1 MKKKIRCEHFP
12 EGKWQKIL
20 LIMKLK
26 LFILLCCIHTLGAT
40 TYSQNQKL
48 DVKFENELIVSVLD
62 YLKMQTGYQFFF
74 QKGVVPETEK
84 ITVNLKN
91 ATLIEVLDLS
101 LIHI

>member
-1 MKKKIRCEHFP
+1 MLNKIISKVMKKKIRCEHFP

-84 ITVNLKN
+84 ITVNLKR
-91 ATLIEVLDLS
+91 
-101 LIHI
+101 

>member
-1 MKKKIRCEHFP
+1 MNIFRKGS
-12 EGKWQKIL
+12 GKNFVDYEVEAFYFVVL
-20 LIMKLK
+20 YSHVGCHD
-26 LFILLCCIHTLGAT
+26 LF
-40 TYSQNQKL
+40 SEQKL

-91 ATLIEVLDLS
+91 ATLIEV
-101 LIHI
+101 IVTC